1 MQTTSRFGTQ
11 LAHEVGMAVQDIGY
25 FRRRLRQEEEA
36 VKRASCGAARERH
49 RELAEA
55 YRLLTRSAT
64 ACPEPSGPEQV
75 FERGSPV

>member
-1 MQTTSRFGTQ
+1 MQTTRRFGTR
-11 LAHEVGMAVQDIGY
+11 LAHEVGIAVQDIEY
-25 FRRRLRQEEEA
+25 FQRRLRQEEEA
-36 VKRASCGAARERH
+36 VKRASSGAARERH

-55 YRLLTRSAT
+55 YRLRTRLAT